1 MNEHEAA
8 ELAKSMAAECI
19 AVRVR
24 LLSRVITK
32 LYDHNLRTLGI
43 KANQGIMLVAVASR
57 GQIAQTEIGKALQME
72 KSTVSRN
79 IERMLGRGW
88 LELMPPAEGQLQTL
102 KVSAKGL
109 EMLEKVHRQWQ
120 ISQKQAL
127 ELIGG
132 DNIAGIKKLTNPLF
146 KKSR

>member
-57 GQIAQTEIGKALQME
+57 GQITQTEIGKTLQME

-79 IERMLGRGW
+79 IERMLDRDW
-88 LELMPPAEGQLQTL
+88 LELTPPAEGQLQAL

-120 ISQKQAL
+120 ISQKEAL
-127 ELIGG
+127 ALIGG

-146 KKSR
+146 KKSG